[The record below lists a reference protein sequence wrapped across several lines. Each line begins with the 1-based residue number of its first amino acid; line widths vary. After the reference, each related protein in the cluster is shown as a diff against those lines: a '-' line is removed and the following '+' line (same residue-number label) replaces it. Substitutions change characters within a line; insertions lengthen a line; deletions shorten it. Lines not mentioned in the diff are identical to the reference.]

1 MAHFT
6 AVAGPMTGGISRIVM
21 ILPSVRPEDSTQAKQ
36 RLDAGWPVSQKISTC
51 LAEDLEDLEMGS

>member
-1 MAHFT
+1 
-6 AVAGPMTGGISRIVM
+6 M